1 MHLSEG
7 RREGA
12 SSWSDPGAAG
22 VATCPT
28 SDHTRTG
35 LNAATDMTGLRFALN
50 ALDEIAWFFST
61 NWFMRVSNVADAF
74 PKLLLQFGRLG
85 RTAVLHAPDASG
97 YPRTFHLF

>member
-1 MHLSEG
+1 M
-7 RREGA
+7 
-12 SSWSDPGAAG
+12 
-22 VATCPT
+22 ATCPT

-61 NWFMRVSNVADAF
+61 NWFMRVSNLADAF

-85 RTAVLHAPDASG
+85 RTAVLHAPAGGLRRVGLSRDL
-97 YPRTFHLF
+97 PFILL